1 MASPPV
7 TPSPD
12 DRPNL
17 FARIYRLGER
27 LLAALDAERFESAAA
42 LVQERD
48 LLVQRLEAFHHPSEI
63 DSSWTQWRA
72 RFAAQH
78 EALTEAFAAHTER
91 TTDQR
96 RRVETLSHAH
106 REYGASHV
114 SPSGVLHPDF
124 AA

>member
-1 MASPPV
+1 MASPSNI
-7 TPSPD
+7 PSSP
-12 DRPNL
+12 RL
-17 FARIYRLGER
+17 FERIYRLGER
-27 LLAALDAERFESAAA
+27 LVAALRAERYESATA

-48 LLVQRLEAFHHPSEI
+48 LLVQRLEAFQHPSEV
-63 DSSWTQWRA
+63 DSSWTQWRD

-106 REYGASHV
+106 REYRASHV
-114 SPSGVLHPDF
+114 SPSSVLHPDF

>member
-1 MASPPV
+1 MASPPDI
-7 TPSPD
+7 SSL
-12 DRPNL
+12 RL
-17 FARIYRLGER
+17 FERIYQLGER
-27 LLAALDAERFESAAA
+27 LVDALEAERFESAAA

-48 LLVQRLEAFHHPSEI
+48 LLVERLEAFQHPS
-63 DSSWTQWRA
+63 DVDPSWHQWRD

-78 EALTEAFAAHTER
+78 EALTAAFATHTER